1 MSTVMISKRVMQGEQ
16 RTSVR
21 RNTRALSLTKLERVH
36 LEGCTTIV
44 DELQA
49 SELEFGLLGGGQR
62 GTSRVSAPSSAA
74 GQRLAALQESDVAL
88 LFLASLDRF
97 WGPLD

>member
-1 MSTVMISKRVMQGEQ
+1 MISKRVMHVEQ
-16 RTSVR
+16 RVSVR
-21 RNTRALSLTKLERVH
+21 RTTRARSLTKLERVH
-36 LEGCTTIV
+36 LEGCNTIL

-49 SELEFGLLGGGQR
+49 TELEFGLLGGGQR
-62 GTSRVSAPSSAA
+62 GTSRGSAPSSAA

-88 LFLASLDRF
+88 LFLASLDRL